1 MYRCRTYGK
10 PMVRSGNHLRRLRG
24 RRSMANVEP
33 ELQMFQPTASRTGLS
48 TSQRGQPRSGMTA
61 RFMTKETQVRT
72 SAVLLALATVA
83 VVVFAWINVQKE
95 SEYVT
100 P

>member
-1 MYRCRTYGK
+1 
-10 PMVRSGNHLRRLRG
+10 
-24 RRSMANVEP
+24 
-33 ELQMFQPTASRTGLS
+33 
-48 TSQRGQPRSGMTA
+48 MTA

-95 SEYVT
+95 SEYVM
-100 P
+100 PYDGVWWLEKSGAMVADRVQN